1 MDGAG
6 SLTSPAHLK
15 PLNWGFAS
23 TTIKVLTVIKYAVV
37 DRHTGEQ
44 VGKAYT
50 SKSRARS
57 RVDALDNAY
66 GAYRYTVK
74 QIEVKGL

>member
-1 MDGAG
+1 M
-6 SLTSPAHLK
+6 
-15 PLNWGFAS
+15 
-23 TTIKVLTVIKYAVV
+23 IKYAVV

-44 VGKAYT
+44 VGKPYT
-50 SKSRARS
+50 SKNRARS